1 MTEPLLS
8 IDGLTVRYPRR
19 RGGPVTALDGVS
31 LTAGHGRTVGLVGES
46 GSGKSTLGKAIL
58 GLVPVDGGSITFDG
72 RDITRAGR
80 RERRELSGQIQVVFQ
95 DPYGSLNPVKPIGR
109 TLGEPLR
116 VQRSIGTRAVR
127 DRVLEALERVGLPVA
142 AADRYPAEFSG
153 GQRQRVAIARAL
165 VMRPRLI
172 VCDEPVSAL
181 DLSLQAQILNLFNE
195 LKADLG
201 VAYLFISHDL
211 GVVRYLADDLVV
223 LYRGSV
229 VESGPTRSVYDHPRA
244 EYTKRL
250 IAAIPRAAQAIPHE
264 KAPSCSSES

>member
-1 MTEPLLS
+1 MTEPLLK
-8 IDGLTVRYPRR
+8 IENLTVRYPRR

-58 GLVPVDGGSITFDG
+58 GLVPVSGGTITFDG
-72 RDITRAGR
+72 RDITGAGR

-95 DPYGSLNPVKPIGR
+95 DPYGSLNPVRPIGR
-109 TLGEPLR
+109 ALGEPLR
-116 VQRSIGTRAVR
+116 GRRGLGARAVR
-127 DRVLEALERVGLPVA
+127 GRVLEALERVGLPAA
-142 AADRYPAEFSG
+142 AADRYPSEFSG
-153 GQRQRVAIARAL
+153 GQRQRIAIARAL
-165 VMRPRLI
+165 VVRPRLI

-229 VESGPTRSVYDHPRA
+229 VESGATASVYEDPGA
-244 EYTKRL
+244 GYTRRL
-250 IAAIPRAAQAIPHE
+250 IAAIPRATTRE
-264 KAPSCSSES
+264 KAAQCNSES

>member
-1 MTEPLLS
+1 MTEPLLT
-8 IDGLTVRYPRR
+8 IEDLTVRYPRR

-58 GLVPVDGGSITFDG
+58 GLAPVSGGSITFDG

-80 RERRELSGQIQVVFQ
+80 RERRELSSRIQVVFQ

-116 VQRSIGTRAVR
+116 AQRTLDSRAVR
-127 DRVLEALERVGLPVA
+127 DRVHEALERVGLPASAV
-142 AADRYPAEFSG
+142 DRYPAEFSG

-223 LYRGSV
+223 LYHGTV
-229 VESGPTRSVYDHPRA
+229 VESGDARSVYDRPRA
-244 EYTKRL
+244 DYTRRL
-250 IAAIPRAAQAIPHE
+250 IAAIPKATRTSQE
-264 KAPSCSSES
+264 KAPPCNSES

>member
-1 MTEPLLS
+1 MAEPLLT
-8 IDGLTVRYPRR
+8 IDNLTVRYPRR
-19 RGGPVTALDGVS
+19 RGGPVTALDRVS

-58 GLVPVDGGSITFDG
+58 GLVPVSDGTITFDG
-72 RDITRAGR
+72 RDITGAGR

-95 DPYGSLNPVKPIGR
+95 DPYGSLNPVRPIGR
-109 TLGEPLR
+109 ALGEPLR
-116 VQRSIGTRAVR
+116 GRRGLDGRAVR
-127 DRVLEALERVGLPVA
+127 ARVLEALERVGLPAA

-153 GQRQRVAIARAL
+153 GQRQRIAIARAL
-165 VMRPRLI
+165 VVRPRLI

-229 VESGPTRSVYDHPRA
+229 VESGATASVYADPRA
-244 EYTKRL
+244 GYTRRL
-250 IAAIPRAAQAIPHE
+250 IAAIPRATTHE
-264 KAPSCSSES
+264 KAPQCSSES